1 METCHGAFS
10 RHMIPLGLEDA
21 CGQQA
26 SGHAQALQVAAACQ
40 DGIAMGTEEQEK
52 RVQEI
57 GSAPFTK
64 ECVVLIN
71 WVSPGIALLID
82 FAARICASSYATRTI
97 STICLIG
104 F

>member
-1 METCHGAFS
+1 MEICHGAIS
-10 RHMIPLGLEDA
+10 LRMNPRGLEDA

-26 SGHAQALQVAAACQ
+26 SGHAQALQVVAACQ

-52 RVQEI
+52 RVQAI
-57 GSAPFTK
+57 GSASFTK

-82 FAARICASSYATRTI
+82 FAARICASSSATCTI
-97 STICLIG
+97 SNICIIG